1 MNRLVKVTDTDG
13 VVEAAFVYDRAG
25 FLVKEMNAA
34 DYLSA
39 DTDEERTGTYYTY
52 DYEGNVCS
60 IRKTLRKEENGRVC
74 YSLVTFGYDV
84 MGRCIFQKRYLDEQD
99 RHSAKGRVNRISY
112 AYDRGGRLC
121 RVTDSTG
128 AVSEYTYNSRA
139 QRTVVRNNI
148 REDVWQKTGYTYFP
162 ITNISMKETA
172 TISAGK
178 DLKEPPDTR
187 MMEETG

>member
-60 IRKTLRKEENGRVC
+60 IRKALRKEENGRVC

-128 AVSEYTYNSRA
+128 AVSEYTYNSRG
-139 QRTVVRNNI
+139 QRTVVRNKI
-148 REDVWQKTGYTYFP
+148 RED
-162 ITNISMKETA
+162 E
-172 TISAGK
+172 
-178 DLKEPPDTR
+178 
-187 MMEETG
+187 

>member
-60 IRKTLRKEENGRVC
+60 IRKALRKEENGRVC
-74 YSLVTFGYDV
+74 YSRGQRKNPFGLYGGVRLLGDRINKICK
-84 MGRCIFQKRYLDEQD
+84 GKGDKR
-99 RHSAKGRVNRISY
+99 
-112 AYDRGGRLC
+112 
-121 RVTDSTG
+121 
-128 AVSEYTYNSRA
+128 
-139 QRTVVRNNI
+139 
-148 REDVWQKTGYTYFP
+148 
-162 ITNISMKETA
+162 
-172 TISAGK
+172 
-178 DLKEPPDTR
+178 
-187 MMEETG
+187 

>member
-60 IRKTLRKEENGRVC
+60 IRKALRKERTAG
-74 YSLVTFGYDV
+74 YVTA
-84 MGRCIFQKRYLDEQD
+84 L
-99 RHSAKGRVNRISY
+99 S
-112 AYDRGGRLC
+112 RLA
-121 RVTDSTG
+121 TMSWG
-128 AVSEYTYNSRA
+128 AVFSRSVTLMN
-139 QRTVVRNNI
+139 RTDI
-148 REDVWQKTGYTYFP
+148 LQK
-162 ITNISMKETA
+162 
-172 TISAGK
+172 AG
-178 DLKEPPDTR
+178 
-187 MMEETG
+187 